1 MKDDW
6 DVIIVGA
13 GPAGMFAAYTLI
25 ERAKDLHILILD
37 RGKEVGKRRCSA
49 LETGVCVQCPVC
61 DIMCG
66 EGGAGTYSDGT
77 LNLRYDIG
85 GNLLEYVGS
94 KARAEGLVKEADE
107 VFLRFG
113 APREQSN
120 NSKAVK
126 ITELEHKAASMGA
139 RFINIRQR
147 HMGSD
152 MAPAVIRRFVDH
164 LKSRGVVFRLE
175 TEVNDL
181 IVKDGRC
188 TGVNLNS
195 PGDEQIHSRFVVT
208 CPGRVGIKW
217 VEQIVTKY
225 GIEAHYGPIDVGVRV
240 EVPAIIMDEVI
251 SINRDPKF
259 HIRTERYDDFV
270 RTFCTNSHGFVVKEK
285 YDDFVGVN
293 GHAHKERG
301 SENTNFAFLMRVDL
315 TEPLENTC
323 QYGRSIA
330 KLATTIGGGDPIVQR
345 IGDLKKGRRTTTAR
359 LERNHVENTLK
370 SVTPGDISMALPHRI
385 VMNIIEGLDKLDEII
400 PGVMSDSTL
409 LYAPEIK
416 FYSMKVRVN
425 ENMETNIVN
434 LYAAGDGMGLSGD
447 IINASATGI
456 LTAEGILKNL
466 QDRKERP

>member
-13 GPAGMFAAYTLI
+13 GPAGLFTAYTLV
-25 ERAKDLHILILD
+25 EQMKDLDILIID
-37 RGKEVGKRRCSA
+37 RGKEVGKRNCSA
-49 LETGVCVQCPVC
+49 LETGICVQCPVC

-94 KARAEGLVKEADE
+94 KARAEKLVDEADK

-113 APREQSN
+113 APSEQSN
-120 NSKAVK
+120 HPSTEK
-126 ITELEHKAASMGA
+126 ITELEHKAASVGA
-139 RFINIRQR
+139 RFINIQQR

-152 MAPAVIRRFVDH
+152 MAPSIIRRFVDY
-164 LKSRGVVFRLE
+164 LRSKGVAFRME
-175 TEVNDL
+175 TEVRDL
-181 IVKDGRC
+181 LVEDGQC
-188 TGVNLNS
+188 KGVIINPS
-195 PGDEQIHSRFVVT
+195 QDESLHSRFVVT

-217 VEQIVTKY
+217 VEEIVKKY
-225 GIEAHYGPIDVGVRV
+225 TIKAHYGPIDVGVRV
-240 EVPAIIMDEVI
+240 EVPAIIMDEI
-251 SINRDPKF
+251 ITINRDPKF

-293 GHAHKERG
+293 GHSLKVRE
-301 SENTNFAFLMRVDL
+301 SKNTNFAFLVRVDL

-345 IGDLKKGRRTTTAR
+345 IGDLKKGRRTTTSR
-359 LERNHVENTLK
+359 LKRNHVENTLK
-370 SVTPGDISMALPHRI
+370 SATPGDISMALPHRI

-425 ENMETNIVN
+425 ENMETNIGN
-434 LYAAGDGMGLSGD
+434 LYGAGDGMGLSGD

-456 LTAEGILKNL
+456 LAAKGIMKNISG
-466 QDRKERP
+466 